1 MFYMIAM
8 WVWTF
13 LGKTKNARRDMLLP
27 SHALRVIENQ
37 KVLKKYGMATQ
48 TWLFPSPAGDMMGT
62 NAHYKQRI
70 HSRSQRGE

>member
-1 MFYMIAM
+1 MF
-8 WVWTF
+8 
-13 LGKTKNARRDMLLP
+13 LP

>member
-1 MFYMIAM
+1 
-8 WVWTF
+8 
-13 LGKTKNARRDMLLP
+13 MLLP

>member
-1 MFYMIAM
+1 MF
-8 WVWTF
+8 
-13 LGKTKNARRDMLLP
+13 LP

-70 HSRSQRGE
+70 HSRSQRGDKFSFARGEAHYSHW